1 LAIGDW
7 PCSLTTQASVSVEQG
22 KRATGSRDVWQ
33 IVEHGYEN
41 DPDYVARV
49 TAVLLIMK
57 NPAMLE

>member
-1 LAIGDW
+1 LLAYNSGER
-7 PCSLTTQASVSVEQG
+7 LVEQG
-22 KRATGSRDVWQ
+22 IRATGSRDVWQ

-57 NPAMLE
+57 NPTALD